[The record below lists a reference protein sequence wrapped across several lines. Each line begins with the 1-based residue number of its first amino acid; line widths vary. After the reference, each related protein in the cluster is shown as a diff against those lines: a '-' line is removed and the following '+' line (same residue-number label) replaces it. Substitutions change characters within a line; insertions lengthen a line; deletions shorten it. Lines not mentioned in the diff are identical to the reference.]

1 MVSALYA
8 LKPAAY
14 TPPVPVIARV
24 TLRRHDAAMWLRLRQ
39 IAFVARELRPVI
51 DDLVAVLGIEPC
63 YVDPGVATF
72 GLENTLMP
80 VGNQFIEVVAP
91 VADATAG
98 GRYLDRRGGDGGY
111 MVITQTDVHPRRRA
125 RAAELGVRV
134 AWEFST
140 PGEYTCMQLHP
151 RDTGA
156 TFFEIDEQLG
166 ERAHE
171 LDGPW
176 HPAGPNWQRAKKTD
190 VCLGIIAAEL
200 QVDDPQATAKR
211 WGDIAEIDVVDDDNA
226 IPCVVLDN
234 ATLRFVPITDGRGEG
249 LSGIDIDV
257 VSIDEVECRARE
269 RGRWDAENHFV
280 RIGGMRIKPCSM
292 P

>member
-1 MVSALYA
+1 
-8 LKPAAY
+8 
-14 TPPVPVIARV
+14 
-24 TLRRHDAAMWLRLRQ
+24 MWLRLRQ
-39 IAFVARELRPVI
+39 IAFVARELPPVI
-51 DDLVAVLGIEPC
+51 DDLCAVLGIEPC

-91 VADATAG
+91 VAEGTAG

-111 MVITQTDVHPRRRA
+111 MVITQTDAHPRRRA
-125 RAAELGVRV
+125 RASELGIRV

-140 PGEYTCMQLHP
+140 HGEYTCMQLHP

-166 ERAHE
+166 DRALE

-176 HPAGPNWQRAKKTD
+176 HPAGPDWQRAKKTD
-190 VCLGIIAAEL
+190 VSLAIVAAEL
-200 QVDDPQATAKR
+200 QVDDPAATAKR
-211 WGDIAEIDVVDDDNA
+211 WGDIAEIDVVEDQQSN
-226 IPCVVLDN
+226 PCLGLDN

-249 LSGIDIDV
+249 LGGIDVAV
-257 VSIDEVECRARE
+257 VSRAEVERRARE
-269 RGRWDAENHFV
+269 RGVWDDEHQLV
-280 RIGGMRIKPCSM
+280 RIGGVRITLVEQHDSN
-292 P
+292 